1 MKQYI
6 VVEKD
11 GQKWLRPYHPDE
23 AIYGPPK
30 MVVWDKPYIGEKPA
44 GTKLD
49 ENQIQQTVSWA
60 IPVGE
65 VSYTDAD
72 HIPDVGEVVDKPFKV
87 ANVRV
92 LVNQML
98 AEEISFSRF
107 VEILNEIANDKHI
120 HS

>member
-1 MKQYI
+1 M
-6 VVEKD
+6 VVEKE

-65 VSYTDAD
+65 VSYTDAEPWYPGIEYQPLFD
-72 HIPDVGEVVDKPFKV
+72 HMSKNHGMTLTISEMD
-87 ANVRV
+87 
-92 LVNQML
+92 
-98 AEEISFSRF
+98 EIIALSAY
-107 VEILNEIANDKHI
+107 ILK
-120 HS
+120 